1 MSDIPPYRPD
11 PTRDASGDTIGD
23 AADESVESAESA
35 EESATAD
42 VAADPGTPADP
53 ADLPTVGSAPEGVTA
68 YDTTFGLQPAPPSSW
83 VPQRAG
89 GRAAPTPPPPPATRP
104 SDVVGPRTITLPPAA
119 TRSLGGRLQ
128 AWHVVAIMVGLLV
141 PVGFWAASSLAE
153 DLDPL
158 ARPTVSITR
167 HRPSVTRPI
176 AVPTPVTTVPGQR
189 PSGQGATKTVPAVPR
204 PTRSVVT
211 SPPKVVTVPA
221 IPVTPVPANARTI
234 RFETYAENGARIE
247 VSLSDATHQ
256 RIDFPVQ
263 AAPLAFEAPVDP
275 GATSNDY
282 YSLRVRISD
291 PTGSGV
297 RGAVSCRILVDGI
310 VVTTQQ
316 GQRYATCS
324 ISPYF
329 DIKRR

>member
-1 MSDIPPYRPD
+1 MRAARSWRSTPPPRRRRAARPCDRRRSPSTRTTEPASSHRHTRQGDPVSDIPPYRPD

-23 AADESVESAESA
+23 AADESAESAESA

-141 PVGFWAASSLAE
+141 PIGF
-153 DLDPL
+153 
-158 ARPTVSITR
+158 
-167 HRPSVTRPI
+167 
-176 AVPTPVTTVPGQR
+176 
-189 PSGQGATKTVPAVPR
+189 
-204 PTRSVVT
+204 
-211 SPPKVVTVPA
+211 
-221 IPVTPVPANARTI
+221 
-234 RFETYAENGARIE
+234 
-247 VSLSDATHQ
+247 
-256 RIDFPVQ
+256 
-263 AAPLAFEAPVDP
+263 
-275 GATSNDY
+275 
-282 YSLRVRISD
+282 
-291 PTGSGV
+291 
-297 RGAVSCRILVDGI
+297 
-310 VVTTQQ
+310 
-316 GQRYATCS
+316 
-324 ISPYF
+324 
-329 DIKRR
+329 